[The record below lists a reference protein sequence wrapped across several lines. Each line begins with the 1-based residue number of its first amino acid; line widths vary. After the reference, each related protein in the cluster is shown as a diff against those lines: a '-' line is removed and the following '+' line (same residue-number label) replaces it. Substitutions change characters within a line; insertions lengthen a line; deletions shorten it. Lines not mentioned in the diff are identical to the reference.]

1 MISSATVQSAIV
13 LTNRRMKTERDVIT
27 FVPVCSS
34 VTGMHLH
41 HLEGR
46 RAAQEWSVRFEET
59 ADPPTP
65 QAVERVYPLH
75 AVADVVVAASLCLPR
90 RSQAEAG
97 RGVWLALVLLAAR
110 RHPPSRCFGA
120 AGSAVSTTRASTT
133 GPMLSRNRNGKG
145 VHRGERLFNARWRFW
160 KNVDLADTL
169 PYACGLAEHDT
180 PGHRSILTRRVISPS
195 DLLRRGRWTW
205 RSSLHVRSRCRGRHC
220 IFVCLCRSCGIHCIF
235 FCRIRSHFF

>member
-1 MISSATVQSAIV
+1 
-13 LTNRRMKTERDVIT
+13 
-27 FVPVCSS
+27 
-34 VTGMHLH
+34 MHLH

-97 RGVWLALVLLAAR
+97 RGVQLALVLLAAR

-120 AGSAVSTTRASTT
+120 AGSAVATT
-133 GPMLSRNRNGKG
+133 MLSRNRNGKG
-145 VHRGERLFNARWRFW
+145 VHRDERLFNARWRFW

-169 PYACGLAEHDT
+169 PYACSLVERDA
-180 PGHRSILTRRVISPS
+180 PGHRSILAEARN
-195 DLLRRGRWTW
+195 
-205 RSSLHVRSRCRGRHC
+205 
-220 IFVCLCRSCGIHCIF
+220 
-235 FCRIRSHFF
+235 